1 VAPVPPERAVSTP
14 PRTRYN
20 DRPMTH
26 WTRERDVAIA
36 AARAAGAVIA
46 HYWAHGGEAGDKG
59 DAGPVTAAD
68 LEAND
73 RIRAIVSAAF
83 PDDGWLS
90 EETADSDA
98 RLRHAR
104 VWIVDPLDGTREL
117 LDRVPE
123 LCVCVALVVDGAPVV
138 AVQYNPIAERL
149 YAAAR
154 GAGTTLNGAPARVTA
169 QARLA
174 DARILASRSEHRRG
188 EWDVF
193 APACRVVP
201 TGSVAYKLAEVAA
214 GVGDATFTL
223 RPKNEWDVCA
233 GVLLVEEAG
242 GRVTGLDGE
251 PLGFNRASTRLA
263 GMVATNGVLHR
274 AVMAMIAA
282 ADSRP

>member
-1 VAPVPPERAVSTP
+1 MR
-14 PRTRYN
+14 RW
-20 DRPMTH
+20 TH
-26 WTRERDVAIA
+26 ELDVAVR

-46 HYWAHGGEAGDKG
+46 DYWAHGVEVGDKG

-68 LEAND
+68 LEANE
-73 RIRAIVSAAF
+73 RIREAVSAAF
-83 PDDGWLS
+83 PADGWLS
-90 EETADSDA
+90 EETADSQD
-98 RLRHAR
+98 RLGRER

-117 LDRVPE
+117 VARVPE
-123 LCVCVALVVDGAPVV
+123 LCVCIALAADGVPVV

-154 GAGTTLNGAPARVTA
+154 GAGTTLNGAPARVTS
-169 QARLA
+169 QTRLA
-174 DARILASRSEHRRG
+174 DARLLASRSESERG

-193 APACRVVP
+193 ASRCRVVP
-201 TGSVAYKLAEVAA
+201 TGSVAYKLAEVAV

-263 GMVATNGVLHR
+263 GMVATNGVLHG

-282 ADSRP
+282 SKG